1 MESVTSLLNST
12 GSLSDIT
19 SLNTTIA
26 TIDKYMN
33 NLSKQIEESITVQYD
48 DIEKGDISDFLC
60 VVILILYYK
69 VIHNF

>member
-48 DIEKGDISDFLC
+48 DIEKGDISDLLC
-60 VVILILYYK
+60 VVILILYYT

>member
-60 VVILILYYK
+60 VVILILYYT